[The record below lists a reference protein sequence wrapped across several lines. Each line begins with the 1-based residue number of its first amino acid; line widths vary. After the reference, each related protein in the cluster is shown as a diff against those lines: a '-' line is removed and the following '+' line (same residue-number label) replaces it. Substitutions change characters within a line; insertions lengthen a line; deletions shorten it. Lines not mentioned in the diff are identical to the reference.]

1 MSERNLPSHRI
12 HELFLVLGVAGFVLG
27 MGTASSDLRLSH
39 LAGQIPVT
47 HSAILGA
54 EVSSAKRED
63 RLTERMRQ
71 TDGMRSM
78 PRVRTATSAQALHEH
93 ACATPTNPDRDWR
106 VILAMMAIQQR
117 RIAREHALTELPLFA
132 LTKHSVAPPNAVR
145 WARNQQR
152 DPVC

>member
-47 HSAILGA
+47 HSTILGA
-54 EVSSAKRED
+54 EVPSAKRED
-63 RLTERMRQ
+63 RPNERMRQ

-78 PRVRTATSAQALHEH
+78 PRLRTASSGQATRVH
-93 ACATPTNPDRDWR
+93 ACATPDNPDRDWR

-117 RIAREHALTELPLFA
+117 GIGREGATSEHPLLALAE
-132 LTKHSVAPPNAVR
+132 HSVAPPNAAQWTR
-145 WARNQQR
+145 SHQR
-152 DPVC
+152 DSVC